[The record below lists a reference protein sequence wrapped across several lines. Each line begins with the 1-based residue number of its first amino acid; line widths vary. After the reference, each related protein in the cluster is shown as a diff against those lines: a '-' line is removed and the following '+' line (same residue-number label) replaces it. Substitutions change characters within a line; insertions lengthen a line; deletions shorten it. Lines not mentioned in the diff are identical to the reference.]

1 MSGWWHCTL
10 RWWRRFAKD
19 SRAVAATEYA
29 VLLTLIAVAVFGAAA
44 MLGRGVRT
52 GMHSIS
58 AGLSD
63 TGDASH
69 GTVVHTGPGTHVNV
83 AYDDRS

>member
-1 MSGWWHCTL
+1 M
-10 RWWRRFAKD
+10 RWWRRFARE

-44 MLGRGVRT
+44 LLGSGVRT
-52 GMHSIS
+52 GMHSVS

-63 TGDASH
+63 TGGTGH
-69 GTVVHTGPGTHVNV
+69 GIVVHTGPGTHVNV